1 MSAVLKGRGVEAGR
15 TAYTVREV
23 CRAVGISARQLGYW
37 RLIGV
42 VSPVVEHR
50 GAKVF
55 YRYGHADVQRLKD
68 VARLTAVG
76 FPVSKAVEWIERG
89 GETQPLMTRTV
100 KG

>member
-1 MSAVLKGRGVEAGR
+1 M
-15 TAYTVREV
+15 
-23 CRAVGISARQLGYW
+23 GISARQLGYW

-55 YRYGHADVQRLKD
+55 YRYGHADVQRLKE

-76 FPVSKAVEWIERG
+76 FPVSKAVKWIENG
-89 GETQPLMTRTV
+89 GEPIPLMTPIQR
-100 KG
+100 G